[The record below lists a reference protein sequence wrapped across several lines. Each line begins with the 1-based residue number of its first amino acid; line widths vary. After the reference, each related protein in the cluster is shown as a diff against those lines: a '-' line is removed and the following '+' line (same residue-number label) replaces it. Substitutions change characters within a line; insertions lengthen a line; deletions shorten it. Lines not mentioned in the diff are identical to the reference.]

1 MWGSSHAKIHQ
12 AENQAHGRENQFP
25 WRRGRLG
32 IIIIPA
38 ATLVAF
44 AVAVTI
50 YLIAT

>member
-32 IIIIPA
+32 IIIPA